1 VKATPLCLAWLA
13 SLAVTASASPPAV
26 QLDAQAK
33 RKLVERSLALHIG
46 DTVPSVITS
55 LGKPSYDQ
63 MLTPK
68 QSAAPV
74 GRSLKY
80 YAVIW
85 ESGLVNDLHDQLVD
99 LTFDASGRLQRIDI
113 RVSLSVTPPNV

>member
-1 VKATPLCLAWLA
+1 MKAAPLCLALLV
-13 SLAVTASASPPAV
+13 SLVVTVSASPPAF

-33 RKLVERSLALHIG
+33 RKLVERALALHIG
-46 DTVPSVITS
+46 DTVSRVITS

-68 QSAAPV
+68 RSAAPV

-85 ESGLVNDLHDQLVD
+85 ESGLVNELHDQLVD

-113 RVSLSVTPPNV
+113 RVSLP